1 MRNGKKNALGNFG
14 LMTAYVLT
22 VGTVIGSGVFF
33 KAPLI
38 LAACGGDG
46 TAGLLAWVIGAAIML
61 FCALAFAE
69 IVTEAGEGVGASVW
83 ELSGYLVGRRFET
96 CMQAFLGRVYY
107 PSLTAVL
114 AFVSAS
120 YTEDLFRAEM
130 PELGVLLL
138 AAMLLFLSFLADR
151 LASRLADCFR
161 TAATGVKLLPL
172 LALGA
177 VGIARG
183 VGDGTLRENLS
194 PVAGFSFLSALPAA
208 AFAYEGWIAPAA
220 LGRSLK
226 NPRRT
231 LPLALFWGTVTVAV
245 VYILYYLGLIGSLPA
260 DALIESGTSG
270 AFRALFGSS
279 SGGWLLAAVSISCLG
294 TLSGL
299 SMASARSGGTR
310 GGCIAALAWLVWY
323 YLAEVHPAHPLGFF
337 AFDNSELPVI
347 TLYALYIPLFFAHM
361 RKTKRRVL
369 PTLGI
374 LSAVGMIAAAVVSH
388 KAEVV
393 PYLVLSGI
401 LLVF

>member
-1 MRNGKKNALGNFG
+1 MHGGKKGASGDFG
-14 LMTAYVLT
+14 LVTAYVLT

-38 LAACGGDG
+38 LAVSGGDG
-46 TAGLLAWVIGAAIML
+46 TAGLLAWAIGAAVML

-69 IVTEAGEGVGASVW
+69 IVSEAGEGTGASVW
-83 ELSGYLVGRRFET
+83 ELSGYLMGRRFEGCAQT
-96 CMQAFLGRVYY
+96 FFGRVYY

-114 AFVSAS
+114 AWVSAS
-120 YTEDLFRAEM
+120 YTADLLRAEV
-130 PELGVLLL
+130 PDLGVFLL
-138 AAMLLFLSFLADR
+138 AAALLLLSFLADR
-151 LASRLADCFR
+151 FASRLADRFR

-208 AFAYEGWIAPAA
+208 AFAYEGWIAPAS

-226 NPRRT
+226 NPKRT

-260 DALIESGTSG
+260 DALIENGTSG

-323 YLAEVHPAHPLGFF
+323 YLAEVHPAHPLGRLS
-337 AFDNSELPVI
+337 FDNSELPVI

-374 LSAVGMIAAAVVSH
+374 LSAAGMIAAAVVSH